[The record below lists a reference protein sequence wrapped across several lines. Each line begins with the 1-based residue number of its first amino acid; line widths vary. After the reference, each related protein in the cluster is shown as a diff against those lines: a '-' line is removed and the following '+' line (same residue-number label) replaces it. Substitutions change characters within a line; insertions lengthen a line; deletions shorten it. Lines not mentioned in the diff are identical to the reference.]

1 MTEEV
6 EVVEVE
12 TSVEDATPEVVD
24 TPEYSE
30 IEQQAREQGWRPKEE
45 WEGDETKWRD
55 AKEFVERGELYSK
68 IDTMGRDLKDTKKAL
83 KMLQEHHSKLK
94 EVEYNKAVQEL
105 KAAQKKNLET
115 GDADAYLETTE
126 LLTDLKAEQKAR
138 EVYQEQMP
146 EQVDPRFTAWVEK
159 NKWYAQEPAMKKHA
173 DLIGEVYARQNPDLE
188 PVDVLAY
195 VAKEIKE
202 KFKDKFVN
210 PNRNKQTVEGRSPS
224 APTPKGRIELTSEE
238 VKIMNTF
245 IRTGAMS
252 KEQYLEEVKAM
263 RGSK

>member
-6 EVVEVE
+6 EVVE

-126 LLTDLKAEQKAR
+126 LLTDLKAEQKA
-138 EVYQEQMP
+138 VFYLIHLDDYDY
-146 EQVDPRFTAWVEK
+146 VDKTK
-159 NKWYAQEPAMKKHA
+159 QNKTKKIINT
-173 DLIGEVYARQNPDLE
+173 LCT
-188 PVDVLAY
+188 
-195 VAKEIKE
+195 K
-202 KFKDKFVN
+202 
-210 PNRNKQTVEGRSPS
+210 
-224 APTPKGRIELTSEE
+224 TS
-238 VKIMNTF
+238 I
-245 IRTGAMS
+245 
-252 KEQYLEEVKAM
+252 
-263 RGSK
+263 

>member
-6 EVVEVE
+6 EVVVAGEESTPEVE
-12 TSVEDATPEVVD
+12 TPQ
-24 TPEYSE
+24 YSE
-30 IEQQAREQGWRPKEE
+30 IEQQAIEQGWRPKAE

-94 EVEYNKAVQEL
+94 EVEYNKALTEL
-105 KAAQKKNLET
+105 KAAQKKNLES

-138 EVYQEQMP
+138 EVYQESMP
-146 EQVDPRFTAWVEK
+146 QTVDPRFTAWVDR
-159 NKWYAQEPAMKKHA
+159 NQWYAKEPAMKKYA

-188 PVDVLAY
+188 PVDVLDY
-195 VAKEIKE
+195 VTKEIKV

-210 PNRNKQTVEGRSPS
+210 PNRNKPGAVEGSTNASTPS
-224 APTPKGRIELTSEE
+224 KKFEMSEDE
-238 VKIMNTF
+238 VKVMNTF
-245 IRTGAMS
+245 IRQKIMT
-252 KEQYLEEVKAM
+252 KEEYIAELKKV
-263 RGSK
+263 RGEK

>member
-6 EVVEVE
+6 EVIE
-12 TSVEDATPEVVD
+12 TSVEDDTPVVVD

-30 IEQQAREQGWRPKEE
+30 IEQQAIEQGWRPKEE

-105 KAAQKKNLET
+105 KATQKLNLEK

-195 VAKEIKE
+195 VAKEIRE
-202 KFKDKFVN
+202 KFKEKFVN
-210 PNRNKQTVEGRSPS
+210 PNRNKQTVEGRGLS
-224 APTPKGRIELTSEE
+224 APTPKGKIELTAEE
-238 VKIMNTF
+238 VKVMNTF
-245 IRTGAMS
+245 IRTGIMT